1 MSSAFSVKN
10 LISKF
15 QNPHLVMAEI
25 SAQLVNDLRAKT
37 GAGLMD
43 CKRALVESNGD
54 QTQAIESL
62 RKKGIASAVKK
73 ADRSAN
79 EGVISS
85 YIHLGGKVGVL
96 IEVNCETDFVA
107 KNEQFQALAKDLCMQ
122 IAAAS
127 PLFVTREQAPV
138 ELVEKEKEIAAAQ
151 VAGKPAP
158 AVEKIVQG
166 KLDKWF
172 GTVCLLE
179 QPFVK
184 DQNKTVK
191 EYIAEAIART
201 GENIVVRRFTR
212 YAIGD

>member
-1 MSSAFSVKN
+1 
-10 LISKF
+10 
-15 QNPHLVMAEI
+15 MADI
-25 SAQLVNDLRAKT
+25 SATMVNELRSKT

-43 CKRALVESNGD
+43 CKRALVENKGD
-54 QTQAIESL
+54 QNAAAEWL

-73 ADRSAN
+73 ADRAAK
-79 EGVISS
+79 EGIITS

-107 KNEQFQALAKDLCMQ
+107 KTDEFQSLARDLCMQ

-127 PLFVTREQAPV
+127 PLFVGREQAPL
-138 ELVEKEKEIAAAQ
+138 ELLEKEKEIAAAQ
-151 VAGKPAP
+151 VVGKPAP

-166 KLDKWF
+166 KIDKWY

-179 QPFVK
+179 QPFVR

-191 EYIAEAIART
+191 DYISEAIART
-201 GENIVVRRFTR
+201 GENIVVRRFVR

>member
-1 MSSAFSVKN
+1 
-10 LISKF
+10 
-15 QNPHLVMAEI
+15 MADI
-25 SAQLVNDLRAKT
+25 SATMVNELRSKT

-43 CKRALVESNGD
+43 CKRALVENKGD
-54 QTQAIESL
+54 QGAAAEWL

-73 ADRSAN
+73 ADRAAS
-79 EGVISS
+79 EGIVTS

-107 KNEQFQALAKDLCMQ
+107 KTDEFQALGKDLCMQ

-127 PLFVTREQAPV
+127 PLFVSRDVVPV
-138 ELVEKEKEIAAAQ
+138 ELLEKEKEIAAAQ
-151 VAGKPAP
+151 VVGKPAP

-166 KLDKWF
+166 KIDKWY
-172 GTVCLLE
+172 GTICLLE
-179 QPFVK
+179 QPFVR

-191 EYIAEAIART
+191 DYIAEAIART
-201 GENIVVRRFTR
+201 GENIVVRRFVR

>member
-1 MSSAFSVKN
+1 MSD
-10 LISKF
+10 
-15 QNPHLVMAEI
+15 I
-25 SAQLVNDLRAKT
+25 SATMVNELRAKT

-43 CKRALVESNGD
+43 CKRALVESKGD
-54 QTQAIESL
+54 QNAAAELL

-73 ADRSAN
+73 ADRAAQ
-79 EGVISS
+79 EGIITS
-85 YIHLGGKVGVL
+85 YIHMGGKVGVL

-107 KNEQFQALAKDLCMQ
+107 KTDEFQGLAKDLCMQ

-127 PLFVTREQAPV
+127 PLFVSREQAPAD
-138 ELVEKEKEIAAAQ
+138 LLEKEKEIAAAQ

-158 AVEKIVQG
+158 AIEKIVQG
-166 KLDKWF
+166 KIDKWY

-179 QPFVK
+179 QPFVR

-191 EYIAEAIART
+191 DYIAEAIART
-201 GENIVVRRFTR
+201 GENIVVRRFVR

>member
-1 MSSAFSVKN
+1 
-10 LISKF
+10 
-15 QNPHLVMAEI
+15 MADI
-25 SAQLVNDLRAKT
+25 SATMVNELRAKT

-43 CKRALVESNGD
+43 CKRALVENNGD
-54 QTQAIESL
+54 QTTAAEWL

-73 ADRSAN
+73 ADRAAK
-79 EGVISS
+79 EGIITA

-107 KNEQFQALAKDLCMQ
+107 KTDEFQNLAKDLCMQ

-127 PLFVTREQAPV
+127 PLFVAREQVPV
-138 ELVEKEKEIAAAQ
+138 ELLEKEKEIAAAQ
-151 VAGKPAP
+151 VVGKPAP

-166 KLDKWF
+166 KIDKWY

-179 QPFVK
+179 QPFVR
-184 DQNKTVK
+184 DQNKSVK
-191 EYIAEAIART
+191 DYIAENIART
-201 GENIVVRRFTR
+201 GENIVVRRFVR

>member
-1 MSSAFSVKN
+1 
-10 LISKF
+10 
-15 QNPHLVMAEI
+15 MADI
-25 SAQLVNDLRAKT
+25 SATMVNDLRAKT

-43 CKRALVESNGD
+43 CKRALVETNGD
-54 QTQAIESL
+54 QSAATDLL

-73 ADRSAN
+73 ADRAAS
-79 EGVISS
+79 EGIVTS

-107 KNEQFQALAKDLCMQ
+107 KTDEFQALGKDLCMQ

-127 PLFVTREQAPV
+127 PLFVSREVVPA

-151 VAGKPAP
+151 VVGKPAP
-158 AVEKIVQG
+158 AIEKIVQG
-166 KLDKWF
+166 KIDKWY

-179 QPFVK
+179 QPFVR
-184 DQNKTVK
+184 DQSKTVK
-191 EYIAEAIART
+191 EYIAEAVART
-201 GENIVVRRFTR
+201 GENIVVRRFVR

>member
-1 MSSAFSVKN
+1 
-10 LISKF
+10 
-15 QNPHLVMAEI
+15 MADI
-25 SAQLVNDLRAKT
+25 SATMVNELRAKT

-43 CKRALVESNGD
+43 CKRALVENNGD
-54 QTQAIESL
+54 QTTAAEWL

-73 ADRSAN
+73 ADRTAK
-79 EGVISS
+79 EGIITS

-107 KNEQFQALAKDLCMQ
+107 KTDEFQALAKDLCMQ

-127 PLFVTREQAPV
+127 PLFVGREQVSA
-138 ELVEKEKEIAAAQ
+138 ELLEKEKEIAVAQ
-151 VAGKPAP
+151 VVGKPAP

-166 KLDKWF
+166 KIDKWY

-184 DQNKTVK
+184 DQNKSVK
-191 EYIAEAIART
+191 DYIAENIART
-201 GENIVVRRFTR
+201 GENIVVRRFVR

>member
-1 MSSAFSVKN
+1 
-10 LISKF
+10 
-15 QNPHLVMAEI
+15 MADI
-25 SAQLVNDLRAKT
+25 SATMVNELRAKT

-43 CKRALVESNGD
+43 CKRALVENNGD
-54 QTQAIESL
+54 QTTAAEWL

-73 ADRSAN
+73 ADRAAK
-79 EGVISS
+79 EGIITS

-107 KNEQFQALAKDLCMQ
+107 KTDEFQALAKDLCMQ

-127 PLFVTREQAPV
+127 PLFVAREQVPA
-138 ELVEKEKEIAAAQ
+138 ELLEKEKEIAAAQ
-151 VAGKPAP
+151 VVGKPAP

-166 KLDKWF
+166 KIDKWY
-172 GTVCLLE
+172 GSVCLLE

-184 DQNKTVK
+184 DQNKSVK
-191 EYIAEAIART
+191 DFIAENIART
-201 GENIVVRRFTR
+201 GENMVVRRFVR

>member
-1 MSSAFSVKN
+1 MSD
-10 LISKF
+10 
-15 QNPHLVMAEI
+15 I
-25 SAQLVNDLRAKT
+25 SATMVNELRAKT

-43 CKRALVESNGD
+43 CKRALVENKGD
-54 QTQAIESL
+54 QTAAAEWL

-73 ADRSAN
+73 ADRAAQ
-79 EGVISS
+79 EGIITS

-107 KNEQFQALAKDLCMQ
+107 KTDEFQALAKDLCMQ

-127 PLFVTREQAPV
+127 PLFVAREQAPA

-166 KLDKWF
+166 KIDKWY

-179 QPFVK
+179 QPFVR

-191 EYIAEAIART
+191 DYIAEAIAKT
-201 GENIVVRRFTR
+201 GENIVVRRFVR